1 VRWAYEDFGMP
12 DVYASL
18 IQGTPDAQ
26 PLPDRT
32 TSRPYAH
39 TYPCAEQTDGN
50 FETVLAPWSPFNT
63 RESGTGTAGRVVSQ
77 DVHETGAGSNSFV
90 FADNSSMPS
99 PVDSFCRDVD
109 NTTNEY
115 YLHDKVGTIRPE
127 DTYHGNFP
135 ANTIGYAR
143 DPAHYDQQSH
153 FAVPEFI
160 VHDCMANEQGNE
172 HDDTAPQ
179 LRQDQ

>member
-1 VRWAYEDFGMP
+1 M
-12 DVYASL
+12 S
-18 IQGTPDAQ
+18 TPALFRVHRTLSHYLTVQ
-26 PLPDRT
+26 HRGRMRTHTRVQNKPMVIFRLYWLLGPL
-32 TSRPYAH
+32 S
-39 TYPCAEQTDGN
+39 
-50 FETVLAPWSPFNT
+50 T
-63 RESGTGTAGRVVSQ
+63 RVKAGQAGRVVSQ
-77 DVHETGAGSNSFV
+77 DVHETGFGSNSFV

-115 YLHDKVGTIRPE
+115 NLHDSVGTVRPE
-127 DTYHGNFP
+127 GTYHGSFP